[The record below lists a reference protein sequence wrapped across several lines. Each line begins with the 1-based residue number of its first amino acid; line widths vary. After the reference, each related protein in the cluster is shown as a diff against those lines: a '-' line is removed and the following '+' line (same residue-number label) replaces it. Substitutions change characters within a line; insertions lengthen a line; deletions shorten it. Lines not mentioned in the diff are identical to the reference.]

1 MTAVPALPLVNG
13 LLTMIRAVVPV
24 TCPIYWGAADPDADG
39 PYAVLYPTPGLKSG
53 FHRDL
58 TNQAPTEVRYQVT
71 AVGKTPDQ
79 AAWVADK
86 VTSALFG
93 GVPAV
98 AGQRV
103 WPAVQESAQP
113 VRRDDESLTVFL
125 ATSQWLT
132 RSDPA

>member
-1 MTAVPALPLVNG
+1 MTAVPSLALMNG
-13 LLTMIRAVVPV
+13 LLAMLRAAVP
-24 TCPIYWGAADPDADG
+24 TCSFYWAGAAAGAEG
-39 PYAVLYPTPGLKSG
+39 PYAVLYPTQGLKSA
-53 FHRDL
+53 FHRSL
-58 TNQAPTEVRYQVT
+58 TNDAPTEVRYQVT

-86 VTSALFG
+86 VTAALFA
-93 GVPAV
+93 GVPTV

-113 VRRDDESLTVFL
+113 VRRDDESLTVFI

>member
-1 MTAVPALPLVNG
+1 VTVPSLALVNG
-13 LLTMIRAVVPV
+13 LLTMVRAAVPA
-24 TCPIYWGAADPDADG
+24 TCPIYWAQADPDADE
-39 PYAVLYPTPGLKSG
+39 PYAVLYPAPAMKSG
-53 FHRDL
+53 FHRSL
-58 TNQAPTEVRYQVT
+58 VNAAPTELRYQVT
-71 AVGKTPDQ
+71 AVGASPDQ

-86 VTSALFG
+86 VAAALLG

-113 VRRDDESLTVFL
+113 VRRDDESLAVFL